1 MIKKMRRR
9 FILVAILAFAM
20 VSAVLIA
27 GINVVNYVQTTER
40 QDEMT
45 AMLIGRGGLSQEA
58 PPDMPDNPPM
68 PTGEGLQPPQGPG
81 FDDNRD
87 IREFGR
93 EAQFTTRYFAVTFG
107 ESGETEKVDADF
119 ISDIDDETAVEYAQK
134 VIATGKEKGYY
145 NHFRYRVKSIES
157 PDSGEVRTVVLFLD
171 SETQQQF
178 INRLLMLSVGIGIL
192 GLAAVFVLIVI
203 LSRKAMRPFEKNIE
217 RQKQFITD
225 AGHELKTPITSI
237 TTSADIA
244 AMEHPEDEWIANIQ
258 KQTVRLSKLTA
269 NLVALSRLDE
279 EEPFADKASF
289 SLSDAAWEIA
299 ESFTAV
305 AEAKKMAYTQ
315 EIADGLTYY
324 GNREGV
330 QQIISILLDNALKY
344 STETG
349 DIKLKV
355 YAKGKKSI
363 IEVEN
368 SCRFEQAIDPER
380 LFDRFYRV
388 EDSHATSTGGTGIG
402 LSMARAIAEAHNG
415 KIEAF
420 LPIEGKICFKVTL

>member
-1 MIKKMRRR
+1 
-9 FILVAILAFAM
+9 
-20 VSAVLIA
+20 
-27 GINVVNYVQTTER
+27 
-40 QDEMT
+40 
-45 AMLIGRGGLSQEA
+45 
-58 PPDMPDNPPM
+58 
-68 PTGEGLQPPQGPG
+68 
-81 FDDNRD
+81 
-87 IREFGR
+87 
-93 EAQFTTRYFAVTFG
+93 
-107 ESGETEKVDADF
+107 
-119 ISDIDDETAVEYAQK
+119 
-134 VIATGKEKGYY
+134 
-145 NHFRYRVKSIES
+145 
-157 PDSGEVRTVVLFLD
+157 
-171 SETQQQF
+171 
-178 INRLLMLSVGIGIL
+178 
-192 GLAAVFVLIVI
+192 
-203 LSRKAMRPFEKNIE
+203 
-217 RQKQFITD
+217 
-225 AGHELKTPITSI
+225 
-237 TTSADIA
+237 
-244 AMEHPEDEWIANIQ
+244 MEHPEDEWIANIQ

-279 EEPFADKASF
+279 EEPFADKSSF

-305 AEAKKMAYTQ
+305 AKAKKKAYTQ

>member
-1 MIKKMRRR
+1 MIKKMRMR
-9 FILVAILAFAM
+9 FILVAVLAFAL
-20 VSAVLIA
+20 VSAVLIT
-27 GINVVNYVQTTER
+27 GINAVNYVQTTQR

-45 AMLIGRGGLSQEA
+45 AMLIGRGGLSQQPQ
-58 PPDMPDNPPM
+58 PPEMPGNPPA
-68 PTGEGLQPPQGPG
+68 PTGGSMQPPEGPA
-81 FDDNRD
+81 FDGNRD

-93 EAQFTTRYFAVTFG
+93 EAQFTTRYFSVTLNEAG
-107 ESGETEKVDADF
+107 EVEKVDADF
-119 ISDIDDETAVEYAQK
+119 ISDIDEETAAEYAK
-134 VIATGKEKGYY
+134 AVLAKNKEKGYY
-145 NHFRYRVKSIES
+145 NHYRYRVK
-157 PDSGEVRTVVLFLD
+157 DRTVLFLD
-171 SETQQQF
+171 SEMQQQF
-178 INRLLMLSVGIGIL
+178 INRLLILSVGIGIL
-192 GLAAVFVLIVI
+192 GIATVFVLTVI
-203 LSRKAMRPFEKNIE
+203 FSRQVMRPFEKNIE

-305 AEAKKMAYTQ
+305 AEAKKKTYTQ

-324 GNREGV
+324 GNREAV
-330 QQIISILLDNALKY
+330 QQIISILLDNAMKY

-355 YAKGKKSI
+355 YARGKKCI

-368 SCRFEQAIDPER
+368 NCGFDGPIDPER

-388 EDSHATSTGGTGIG
+388 ENSHATSTGGTGIG
-402 LSMARAIAEAHNG
+402 LSMARAIAEAHSG
-415 KIEAF
+415 KIEAN
-420 LPIEGKICFKVTL
+420 LPAEDRICFKVTL